1 MLAGNNITENFSR
14 HSQENFLERVK
25 QYLQLFLSANLSITI
40 KKNEFVGKKYRSLIF
55 EETKCIEKI
64 LENETTGEVPG

>member
-14 HSQENFLERVK
+14 RSHENFLERLK
-25 QYLQLFLSANLSITI
+25 QYLQLFLSTSLSITI
-40 KKNEFVGKKYRSLIF
+40 KNNEFVGKKYTGLIF
-55 EETKCIEKI
+55 EEAKCIEKI